1 MKLRPILRAFAG
13 TVLLLGA
20 AGLAGQGPGR
30 IPQKLYGVEQGM
42 ASEVISALVQ
52 DRRGVIWAGTESGL
66 HFFDGQGFAPHPV
79 ILPSQQVLDLFAD
92 PDGRIWVGTVA
103 GLAWID
109 GDRVG
114 AITPAQGLP
123 EGRVRSVGRDAQGH
137 LWVLRGEGL
146 WVETA
151 ADRFTPAPALPGGAP
166 TSLLFVHPAVKGAWA
181 VADRK
186 LWHWSESAGQGNWE
200 PHPLPALAA
209 TEAIT
214 GFALDG
220 TGQGWLR
227 TSSRLWRRPPGEA
240 WKQSRTG
247 LEGGFSLHDRFDRDS
262 SGWVWF
268 HHRDG
273 LSRARGETEEW
284 MAPPAAEGR
293 GALVDRD
300 GGLWLRSRNGVAR
313 LLGGLAWRSYARADG
328 LPSPITWQALR
339 DRRGRFW
346 VGTELGLCVSDGG
359 AWKRVLPGRVLSII
373 EGRDGVLWAAGSPG
387 GVLHRIDPDS
397 FRVQAIRVGPLP
409 LGRICSGIAFDDRG
423 DLWMADLNRGI
434 ARGRPGPRGWVWEP
448 ILIDGKEPRQV
459 NFLAM
464 GPEGRIA
471 VAYEDGVKVW
481 RSGRF
486 TPVACDAKAGPAS
499 VAFSA
504 DGVLAVGYRNRP
516 LVSFH
521 RVAGDAY
528 PRIGETDLTPRHPQT
543 TVFGLAFQPGGTLW
557 VSTSLGVAALKPGAA
572 AVPRFWGVADGLVS
586 TDCNEGAIFAEADR
600 IWVGTSHGLSRFQ
613 PGQEQELP
621 PLRAPE
627 LLSAHAGATA
637 LRSGEEEAVIPG
649 GARELSLHFLVPTY
663 QHKGAL
669 RLQYSLEDGR
679 GQWVDLEQFKLHF
692 PGLGPGRQ
700 AVRVRGILDD
710 GSVGP
715 ATVFRFYVPPRW
727 WESLPGRLG
736 FALLGVLVLVGLV
749 RLRQARLL
757 ARNRALVE
765 EVDRQTRAL
774 QLASN
779 AKSAFLANMS
789 HELRTPLNAI
799 LLYSELLQ
807 DSAESDGLPR
817 IQHDADRIHAAGK
830 HLLALINDI
839 LDVSKI
845 EAGQM
850 ELRVERVALAP
861 LVDEL
866 VATLQPLVE
875 QNRNRF
881 EVDLASAPA
890 ELATDSTR
898 LRQVLSNLL
907 SNAAKFT
914 KDGVVSLRVAAD
926 GPRAVRFVVQDSGI
940 GIDREQLG
948 RIFHEFVQADADTA
962 RRFGGTGLGLALVK
976 RFTELLGGTVT
987 VVSEVGRGS
996 TFTITLPL
1004 EPGAGPIP
1012 A

>member
-1 MKLRPILRAFAG
+1 MPRPPRSALAA
-13 TVLLLGA
+13 LLLLA
-20 AGLAGQGPGR
+20 AAALAGQGTGR
-30 IPQKLYGVEQGM
+30 IPQKVYGVEQGM
-42 ASEVISALVQ
+42 ASEVISALVH

-66 HFFDGQGFAPHPV
+66 HYFDGQGFAPHAV
-79 ILPSQQVLDLFAD
+79 VLPSQQVLDLFAD
-92 PDGRIWVGTVA
+92 PGGRIWVGTVA

-114 AITPAQGLP
+114 AVSSEQGLP
-123 EGRVRSVGRDAQGH
+123 EGWVRTVGRDALGH
-137 LWVLRGEGL
+137 LWILRGEGL
-146 WVETA
+146 WVETGT
-151 ADRFTPAPALPGGAP
+151 DRYAPAPPLPGGAAP
-166 TSLLFVHPAVKGAWA
+166 SHLFVHGAIKGAWV

-186 LWHWSESAGQGNWE
+186 LWHWSESAGPGNWE

-209 TEAIT
+209 TEAVT

-227 TSSRLWRRPPGEA
+227 TSARLWRRPPGGA
-240 WKQSRTG
+240 WRLSRSG
-247 LEGGFSLHDRFDRDS
+247 LEGGFSLHDRFDRDG

-284 MAPPAAEGR
+284 MAPPSVEGR

-300 GGLWLRSRNGVAR
+300 GGLWLRGRNGVAR

-346 VGTELGLCVSDGG
+346 VGTELGLCFHDGR
-359 AWKRVLPGRVLSII
+359 AWRKVLDGRVLSIL
-373 EGRDGVLWAAGSPG
+373 EGRDGVIWAAGSPG
-387 GVLHRIDPDS
+387 GVLHRIDPERLGVDS
-397 FRVQAIRVGPLP
+397 IRVEPLP
-409 LGRICSGIAFDDRG
+409 LGRICPGIAFDGGG
-423 DLWMADLNRGI
+423 DLWMADPVRGL
-434 ARGRPGPRGWVWEP
+434 ARGRPGPRGWRWEKV
-448 ILIDGKEPRQV
+448 LIDGREPGLV
-459 NFLAM
+459 TFLAM

-471 VAYEDGVKVW
+471 VAYEGGVKVW
-481 RSGRF
+481 RDGRF
-486 TPVACDAKAGPAS
+486 TAVDCDPKAGPSMA
-499 VAFSA
+499 AFSA
-504 DGVLAVGYRNRP
+504 DGLLAVGYQNRP
-516 LVSFH
+516 QVSFH
-521 RVAGDAY
+521 RVSVDAY
-528 PRIGETDLTPRHPQT
+528 PSLGEVDLTPGRPQT
-543 TVFGLAFQPGGTLW
+543 TVFGLAFQPGGALW
-557 VSTSLGVAALKPGAA
+557 VSTSRGVASLGPGQA
-572 AVPRFWGVADGLVS
+572 PRFWGVADGLVS

-600 IWVGTSHGLSRFQ
+600 IWIGTSHGLSRFE
-613 PGQEQELP
+613 PGQEQPLP

-627 LLSAHAGATA
+627 LLAAQAGATA
-637 LRSGEEEAVIPG
+637 LGSSAREWVLPG
-649 GARELSLHFLVPTY
+649 GARELSLHVLVPTY

-669 RLQYSLEDGR
+669 HLQYSLGDGS
-679 GQWVDLEQFKLHF
+679 GPWVDMEQAKLHF
-692 PGLGPGRQ
+692 PALGPGRQ
-700 AVRVRGILDD
+700 AVRVRGVLDD
-710 GSVGP
+710 GSAGP
-715 ATVFRFYVPPRW
+715 AALFRFQVQPRW
-727 WESLPGRLG
+727 WESWPGRAG
-736 FALLGVLVLVGLV
+736 FALLGAFALAGLV

-765 EVDRQTRAL
+765 EVDRQTREL

-779 AKSAFLANMS
+779 AKSAFLAHMS

-807 DSAESDGLPR
+807 DGSQADVQPR
-817 IQHDADRIHAAGK
+817 IQRDAGRIHAAGK

-850 ELRVERVALAP
+850 ELRIERVALGP
-861 LVDEL
+861 LVEEL

-881 EVDLASAPA
+881 ILDLESAPA
-890 ELATDSTR
+890 DLWTDAVR

-914 KDGVVSLRVAAD
+914 HDGSVLLRVAAD
-926 GPRAVRFVVQDSGI
+926 GPGTVRFVVEDTGI
-940 GIDREQLG
+940 GIDPDRLG
-948 RIFHEFVQADADTA
+948 GIFREFVQAESDTA

-976 RFTELLGGTVT
+976 RFTELLGGTVS
-987 VVSEVGRGS
+987 VASEVGKGS
-996 TFTITLPL
+996 TFTVTLPAQ
-1004 EPGAGPIP
+1004 PGEAAAGGP
-1012 A
+1012 